1 METKQIIF
9 LLLTAG
15 VIPVSAWLAINYK
28 WAERCLVV
36 GTFLS
41 TAYLVDINF
50 YSMEH
55 YRGDTRGFE
64 FGATD
69 WMVISLI
76 LVMLFSPRWRN
87 RSFSLS
93 PPNTGFLMAY
103 FFLALLSVLA
113 AYERVYAGF
122 GVLKILRGGVVF
134 IAAYNYLNDEDDLR
148 FLVLILAGIVALEFV
163 FVLYQRLAGGF
174 RVQGTTPHSNTLA
187 GYINMINMI
196 FFSLLLGDASRS
208 RLYWCILA
216 MGSLIVFATFS
227 RGAIVMMVGGYLLVI
242 ILSYK
247 DQFSFRKT
255 RLLMVISLLSL
266 PVMAKIGPSL
276 IDRFINAPEASAISR
291 HLANHA
297 AVSMANE
304 HLFGVGINNYSYVI
318 NHTAYRKF
326 IDNPVDRGIVHN
338 IFLLHASEMG
348 WPGLLIF
355 LLMMANF
362 IRIGYK
368 NIGRSEST
376 LISSIAVGITVAV
389 VVLNLQGLLEWFFR
403 QTYITIEFFML
414 AGFLMALPK
423 VNRSSRRRALRTR
436 IRSHLLCT
444 QKNPAYQ
451 S

>member
-1 METKQIIF
+1 
-9 LLLTAG
+9 
-15 VIPVSAWLAINYK
+15 
-28 WAERCLVV
+28 
-36 GTFLS
+36 
-41 TAYLVDINF
+41 
-50 YSMEH
+50 
-55 YRGDTRGFE
+55 
-64 FGATD
+64 
-69 WMVISLI
+69 
-76 LVMLFSPRWRN
+76 
-87 RSFSLS
+87 
-93 PPNTGFLMAY
+93 
-103 FFLALLSVLA
+103 
-113 AYERVYAGF
+113 
-122 GVLKILRGGVVF
+122 
-134 IAAYNYLNDEDDLR
+134 
-148 FLVLILAGIVALEFV
+148 
-163 FVLYQRLAGGF
+163 
-174 RVQGTTPHSNTLA
+174 
-187 GYINMINMI
+187 
-196 FFSLLLGDASRS
+196 
-208 RLYWCILA
+208 
-216 MGSLIVFATFS
+216 
-227 RGAIVMMVGGYLLVI
+227 MMVGGYLLVI